1 MTTEELDKKT
11 KSLDSLLKSS
21 EDKERELT
29 REVSLLENKVAKFD
43 SELTDKMII
52 IDSMTSKA
60 QQYDLVRNFLKYSR

>member
-11 KSLDSLLKSS
+11 KSLDGLLKSS

-60 QQYDLVRNFLKYSR
+60 QQYDLVRNFLKYS